1 MLSKWARFRLT
12 SSFFSSLDGFSYG
25 GDQKTRHMREK
36 DSERK
41 FSLFTIQQKPD
52 KSQFA
57 QGFRENIMLM
67 DLAQKH

>member
-1 MLSKWARFRLT
+1 MEGET
-12 SSFFSSLDGFSYG
+12 H
-25 GDQKTRHMREK
+25 HMREK
-36 DSERK
+36 DSDRQ

-57 QGFRENIMLM
+57 QGLRENIMLM